1 MAKPKKTDQAATAAD
16 STPNFE
22 DALAELQQIV
32 GELEDGTIG
41 LEESLQRFEKGIGLL
56 RTCYSV
62 LQDAEQKIEILTGLD
77 ADGNAEIADFDAS
90 ATIDKNA
97 GGAGKR
103 SARKS
108 NAASANSTEDDPTA
122 EDDGNTLF

>member
-1 MAKPKKTDQAATAAD
+1 MPTTTNEEATAAE

-22 DALAELQQIV
+22 DSLAELQQIV

-41 LEESLQRFEKGIGLL
+41 LEESLQRFETGIGLL

-62 LQDAEQKIEILTGLD
+62 LHNAEQKIELLTGLD
-77 ADGNAEIADFDAS
+77 ADGNAQITDFDAS
-90 ATIDKNA
+90 ATVDKNA

-108 NAASANSTEDDPTA
+108 KAKSTAPADDDAT
-122 EDDGNTLF
+122 EEEGGKTLF